1 MELTVCDE
9 VSEEKIFTPKARRMF
24 PKKKKFKRQVSSDDD
39 NFKFTNIKSSTMNLN
54 EKSLNLEKISLEE
67 INKDFMKWSLNLEE
81 EKCYDE
87 INNILSSSTKDV
99 SFESQN
105 KETKKVKRPKNKNV
119 DFFDEK
125 SFYDLI
131 SESEIDSQ
139 INQNVDL

>member
-1 MELTVCDE
+1 M
-9 VSEEKIFTPKARRMF
+9 K
-24 PKKKKFKRQVSSDDD
+24 
-39 NFKFTNIKSSTMNLN
+39 NN
-54 EKSLNLEKISLEE
+54 EKPLNLEKISLEE

-87 INNILSSSTKDV
+87 ISNILSSSTKDV

-119 DFFDEK
+119 DFFDKK

>member
-1 MELTVCDE
+1 MSLKKKYSHLKPDVC
-9 VSEEKIFTPKARRMF
+9 FQ
-24 PKKKKFKRQVSSDDD
+24 KKKKFKRQVSSDDD
-39 NFKFTNIKSSTMNLN
+39 NFKSNTIKSSTMSIN
-54 EKSLNLEKISLEE
+54 EKPLNLEKISLEE

-105 KETKKVKRPKNKNV
+105 KKIKKIKRPKNKNV

-125 SFYDLI
+125 SFFDLI

-139 INQNVDL
+139 TNQNVDI

>member
-1 MELTVCDE
+1 MELTVCDD

-39 NFKFTNIKSSTMNLN
+39 NFKSNTIKSSTMSLN
-54 EKSLNLEKISLEE
+54 EKPLNLGKISLEE

-105 KETKKVKRPKNKNV
+105 KKIKKVKRPKNKNV
-119 DFFDEK
+119 DFYDEK
-125 SFYDLI
+125 SFFDLI

-139 INQNVDL
+139 TNQNVDI

>member
-1 MELTVCDE
+1 MELTVCDD

-24 PKKKKFKRQVSSDDD
+24 PKKKKFKRQISSDDD
-39 NFKFTNIKSSTMNLN
+39 NFKFTTIKSSTMSLN

-67 INKDFMKWSLNLEE
+67 INKDFMKWSINLEE

-87 INNILSSSTKDV
+87 ISNILSSSTKDV

-139 INQNVDL
+139 TNQNVDI

>member
-1 MELTVCDE
+1 MELTVCDD

-39 NFKFTNIKSSTMNLN
+39 NFKSNTIKSSTMSLN